1 MNMSILEWKII
12 NLENEIHK
20 IKMIL
25 HDKKKQ
31 KNKGIASLCGVLK
44 GKTDLSLEEI
54 QKFKYKVK
62 DI

>member
-20 IKMIL
+20 IKTIL
-25 HDKKKQ
+25 QDKKKQ
-31 KNKGIASLCGVLK
+31 KNKGISSLGGILK
-44 GKTDLSLEEI
+44 GKTDLSFEEI
-54 QKFKYKVK
+54 QKFEYKVK